1 MTDGPLHT
9 PIPPSRAFDPTTFY
23 ARAEPIVIER
33 PHMPRLW
40 QIVLGAVILVGTVVV
55 IHG

>member
-1 MTDGPLHT
+1 MSETT
-9 PIPPSRAFDPTTFY
+9 PTPPSRAFDPTTFY